1 MRRPLLLATLLVLAL
16 TPAAA
21 SGADSHAPDGAR
33 ADWLPP
39 SEWVMSSWLPFDEA
53 RLYDVLGTDR
63 AELATWLND
72 RRTLGAFAAKRGHA
86 SRSKLVETLLAPRMR
101 GASATTKRRLRSR
114 AMDMLTQAH
123 LARHVLFHI
132 FHTPA
137 IPRHAQEIFGM
148 SPSAYRTLRDSGWTP
163 VAIAAKG
170 GMSPQGVD
178 GRAAL
183 DPRAPRR
190 PGGPRRRDEPA
201 PSRHAAR
208 PAGRGPAAVHDA
220 PLPHDRAAGD
230 LRLQPALGPR
240 RAP

>member
-21 SGADSHAPDGAR
+21 SGADSHAPAGAR

-72 RRTLGAFAAKRGHA
+72 RRTLGAFAAKRGHT
-86 SRSKLVETLLAPRMR
+86 SRSELVETLLAPRLR
-101 GASATTKRRLRSR
+101 GASATTKRRLRAR
-114 AMDMLTQAH
+114 ALEMLTQAH

-137 IPRHAQEIFGM
+137 IPRHAPEIFGM
-148 SPSAYRTLRDSGWTP
+148 SPNAYRKLRDSGWTP

-170 GMSPQGVD
+170 GMSPKGSTDALRSILVRRGDQAV
-178 GRAAL
+178 RAGAMSRRQADTLLAL
-183 DPRAPRR
+183 QDA
-190 PGGPRRRDEPA
+190 GLPA
-201 PSRHAAR
+201 YMTRHYRTAAQQ
-208 PAGRGPAAVHDA
+208 ATFACSLH
-220 PLPHDRAAGD
+220 
-230 LRLQPALGPR
+230 
-240 RAP
+240 